1 MKVIPLRVLLP
12 VLILGQGLFAS
23 EPQPADEKA
32 APEAPR
38 QATPEEI
45 KARLAEHAEE
55 KALAA
60 LPAAKVATPSPAKE
74 ESPEAA
80 ATEES
85 DDDVTMMQEI
95 TVSSSRISELDL
107 EIKKL
112 DRKIERAK
120 KRIKPT
126 ELDSSLN
133 SDKTPK
139 ALLIFGGK
147 TAGQRQAAEA
157 ERLDLMETERDILEA
172 MKHVRTRKQEQ
183 ELQKQLNAF
192 RTMQVQLDE
201 ELR

>member
-1 MKVIPLRVLLP
+1 MKAPFLRVLLP
-12 VLILGQGLFAS
+12 ALILGQGLFAS
-23 EPQPADEKA
+23 EPPAEAEKP

-45 KARLAEHAEE
+45 KARLAEHAQE
-55 KALAA
+55 KALAN
-60 LPAAKVATPSPAKE
+60 LPAGKTTAKQTSSEAT
-74 ESPEAA
+74 

-85 DDDVTMMQEI
+85 DEAVTMMQEI

-120 KRIKPT
+120 KRVKPS

-157 ERLDLMETERDILEA
+157 ERLNLMETERDILEA
-172 MKHVRTRKQEQ
+172 MKHVRTHQQEQ

>member
-1 MKVIPLRVLLP
+1 MKVIRLRLLLP
-12 VLILGQGLFAS
+12 ALILGHGLFAA
-23 EPQPADEKA
+23 EPQPEAKETA
-32 APEAPR
+32 AETPR

-45 KARLAEHAEE
+45 KARLAEHAQE
-55 KALAA
+55 KALAD
-60 LPAAKVATPSPAKE
+60 LPAGKAVTPAPAA
-74 ESPEAA
+74 EAPADA
-80 ATEES
+80 ATAES
-85 DDDVTMMQEI
+85 GDDVTMMQEI

-120 KRIKPT
+120 KRVKPT
-126 ELDSSLN
+126 ELDASLN
-133 SDKTPK
+133 SDKAPK

-157 ERLDLMETERDILEA
+157 ERLSLMETERDILEA

-192 RTMQVQLDE
+192 RTMQLQLDE

>member
-12 VLILGQGLFAS
+12 ALILGQGLFAS
-23 EPQPADEKA
+23 EPRPAEEKA
-32 APEAPR
+32 APETPR

-60 LPAAKVATPSPAKE
+60 LPAAKVAAPAPAKE

-120 KRIKPT
+120 KRIKPS

-172 MKHVRTRKQEQ
+172 LKHVRTRKQEQ

>member
-1 MKVIPLRVLLP
+1 MKAIPFRVLLP
-12 VLILGQGLFAS
+12 VLLLGQGLFAS
-23 EPQPADEKA
+23 EPRPAVEES
-32 APEAPR
+32 APEASR
-38 QATPEEI
+38 QATPKEI
-45 KARLAEHAEE
+45 KARLAEHAQD
-55 KALAA
+55 KALAD
-60 LPAAKVATPSPAKE
+60 LPAGKTAAPAPAKT
-74 ESPEAA
+74 ESTDAPV
-80 ATEES
+80 TEES
-85 DDDVTMMQEI
+85 DEDVTMMQEI

-120 KRIKPT
+120 KRIKPS

-157 ERLDLMETERDILEA
+157 ERLNLMETERDILEA